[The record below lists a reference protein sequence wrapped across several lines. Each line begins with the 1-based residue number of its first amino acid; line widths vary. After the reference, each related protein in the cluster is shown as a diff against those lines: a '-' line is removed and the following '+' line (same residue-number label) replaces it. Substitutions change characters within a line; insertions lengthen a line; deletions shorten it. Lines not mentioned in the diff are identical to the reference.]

1 MKISNLKPE
10 NSTLTKT
17 EENFYELDY
26 GTIKKGADPHQK
38 LSLEEVEGALKAKV
52 SCGGCTKAK
61 VVDNILTVWYN
72 TNLLGRINKFVYL
85 FEGDKKTTI
94 KLKGN
99 IQ

>member
-26 GTIKKGADPHQK
+26 GTIKKGADPNQRLSIEETKGK
-38 LSLEEVEGALKAKV
+38 LKTKV
-52 SCGGCTKAK
+52 SCGGCTRAK
-61 VVDNILTVWYN
+61 LTDNILSIWYN
-72 TNLLGRINKFVYL
+72 TNLLGRVNKFVYI

-94 KLKGN
+94 KLTGK
-99 IQ
+99 II